1 MKRYSEHNEDEFM
14 DRYFKDVNAGFFVD
28 IGANDGVKG
37 SNTRKLYDKG
47 WTGVCVE
54 PATDS
59 FAGLVNNY
67 ANQNRV
73 RIVHGAVTDV
83 SGPITF
89 YQHKKLELC
98 GLNSAHK
105 RWADLFDPGTWDEL
119 TVQSFRLR
127 DLGLPESFDFL
138 SVDTEGGDLTI
149 LQQLDATISPRLICA
164 EMDKF
169 DYGQKIHECLNAK
182 GYKHLLDVE
191 SNGFFER
198 V

>member
-1 MKRYSEHNEDEFM
+1 MKRYSEHNEDEFL

-47 WTGVCVE
+47 WSGVCVE
-54 PATDS
+54 PALDS
-59 FAGLVNNY
+59 FAALERNY

-73 RIVHGAVTDV
+73 RLVHGAVTDV
-83 SGPITF
+83 SGPVTF
-89 YQHKKLELC
+89 YQHKKLEFC

-105 RWADLFDPGTWDEL
+105 RWADLFDPGTWDEFSI
-119 TVQSFRLR
+119 QSFRLE
-127 DLGLPESFDFL
+127 DLELPPTFDFL
-138 SVDTEGGDLTI
+138 SVDTEGGDLLI
-149 LQQLDATISPRLICA
+149 ISQLDGTIRPRLICA

-169 DYGQKIHECLNAK
+169 DYGDKIRECLAAK